1 MNQFKKGHVRYEIA
15 RSCKNLADYIKK
27 NKEGFGEILGGVVGD
42 LIINS
47 SGSGHED
54 RSGMMKRCQ

>member
-1 MNQFKKGHVRYEIA
+1 MRYEIA

>member
-47 SGSGHED
+47 SGSGNED

>member
-1 MNQFKKGHVRYEIA
+1 MRYEIA

-47 SGSGHED
+47 SGSGNED